1 MTSPASISR
10 LGSADLIAEIAKPSI
25 RYRCDRPPPLA
36 NFRSVGGSAMRLLMA
51 VLALVLFAGPAANA
65 EKRVALLV
73 GNQSYGADVGPLKNP
88 HNDVALLEGALK
100 GLGFEITVVRD
111 AGLGALT
118 RAVNAYTRRLQAA
131 GPGAIGF
138 FYYSCHGASDG
149 GTNYLIPT
157 DVKTTEAGALWDE

>member
-51 VLALVLFAGPAANA
+51 VLALVLFAGPAAHA

-88 HNDVALLEGALK
+88 HNDVALLEH
-100 GLGFEITVVRD
+100 
-111 AGLGALT
+111 ALT
-118 RAVNAYTRRLQAA
+118 SIGFKVTTVKDVGFGSLYQAVNA
-131 GPGAIGF
+131 
-138 FYYSCHGASDG
+138 
-149 GTNYLIPT
+149 
-157 DVKTTEAGALWDE
+157 